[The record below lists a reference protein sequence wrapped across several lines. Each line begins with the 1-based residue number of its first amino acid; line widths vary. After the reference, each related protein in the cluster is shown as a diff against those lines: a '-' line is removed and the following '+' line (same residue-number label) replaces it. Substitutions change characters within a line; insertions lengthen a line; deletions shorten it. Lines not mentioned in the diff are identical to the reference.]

1 MASLMFIDIE
11 TLVTDYAKDHDLA
24 KWEILIVSREI
35 VGTLALRS
43 SSSYGITTD
52 VEFESKYENIEF
64 VPSLRPTPSM
74 LETLFDGNGASSFIE
89 LYKNRLIDSEPFID
103 ICCIADMIINSDLN
117 VMIVMS
123 DYELKSHIAEVL
135 REFIEE
141 EFGIYGFMY
150 SDLKRL
156 EIYLGEPS
164 YDKIVESMPF
174 DVPDTFTGRNFE
186 VITCQFNTDEI
197 DKLRENLELQKA
209 VASNINAKAG
219 EEDDL
224 TSIFF
229 NKITETLEEKVRE
242 ILNKKSLEMIREL
255 CRKKE
260 IRVSPSATKE
270 SLIDRI
276 MANMKLGSTRE
287 VEYYDVNH

>member
-117 VMIVMS
+117 VMIVMT

-156 EIYLGEPS
+156 ETYLGDPS
-164 YDKIVESMPF
+164 YDKIVESLPF

-197 DKLRENLELQKA
+197 DKLKENLELQKA

-276 MANMKLGSTRE
+276 MANMKLNSVRE